1 MVCLLGSYYDF
12 VHDTIPSFLHAW
24 QSFTGSCMPGLWQQQ
39 PLLQVITSDTR
50 SSDNSL
56 GFALSSS
63 FFQHFRAVKHHS
75 SAETA
80 GLDLFPKSRS
90 RMWRWLHHWAL
101 YQGSGLRPAGSIL
114 LLLGIR
120 AAAAGVCADRLMAA
134 RVHTTCRL
142 VYGLKSNV
150 KDNLHYLEDGSHVYP
165 AGHTVVIISAD
176 GKTHRFI
183 PGSPECEGISAIMLS
198 PNKKLL
204 AVAERAEKAVVSVY
218 DMQTLKR
225 RKQLVAADVGSKV
238 SCRPGHP
245 PAQEASPRS
254 AASTSQCMV
263 HSMHSTLSVLHVSC
277 RSTSA

>member
-1 MVCLLGSYYDF
+1 M
-12 VHDTIPSFLHAW
+12 
-24 QSFTGSCMPGLWQQQ
+24 
-39 PLLQVITSDTR
+39 
-50 SSDNSL
+50 
-56 GFALSSS
+56 
-63 FFQHFRAVKHHS
+63 HS
-75 SAETA
+75 
-80 GLDLFPKSRS
+80 
-90 RMWRWLHHWAL
+90 
-101 YQGSGLRPAGSIL
+101 
-114 LLLGIR
+114 
-120 AAAAGVCADRLMAA
+120 
-134 RVHTTCRL
+134 TCRL

-238 SCRPGHP
+238 SCRPGQATLLRRKHRR
-245 PAQEASPRS
+245 AQQCQLYSHG
-254 AASTSQCMV
+254 AACTA
-263 HSMHSTLSVLHVSC
+263 
-277 RSTSA
+277 R